1 MTSLSSIENDLAFAR
16 QMAELNAMLAAVTAA
31 CQKAEAEAI
40 SLRDQLAGAEARA
53 NENWRLYL
61 ASQDEWAAER
71 KAREEAVIQ
80 LGIERSTSE
89 RRKVRMAQVV
99 AAEQRAD
106 AERKAREVDYNAAA
120 LLATQIWERCY
131 KKDAPLFGILPDTLG
146 VLTQISNMTSG
157 LQRAET
163 ARSDALEEAA
173 KVCDELSVQ
182 ENDPYDVEGVAIN
195 ETVRRCAAAIRALKE
210 VK

>member
-1 MTSLSSIENDLAFAR
+1 MSDTPRTDTLHEECMNYPTHGHIIKMERHSREIERELTEANESLQFEIGAHKFTHE
-16 QMAELNAMLAAVTAA
+16 
-31 CQKAEAEAI
+31 
-40 SLRDQLAGAEARA
+40 QLA
-53 NENWRLYL
+53 
-61 ASQDEWAAER
+61 D
-71 KAREEAVIQ
+71 
-80 LGIERSTSE
+80 
-89 RRKVRMAQVV
+89 
-99 AAEQRAD
+99 
-106 AERKAREVDYNAAA
+106 ERKAREVDYNAAA

>member
-1 MTSLSSIENDLAFAR
+1 MTSAVENDLAFSR
-16 QMAELNAMLAAVTAA
+16 QMAELNAMLAAVTATCRA
-31 CQKAEAEAI
+31 AEAEAI
-40 SLRDQLAGAEARA
+40 SLRDQLAAAEARA

-71 KAREEAVIQ
+71 KARE
-80 LGIERSTSE
+80 
-89 RRKVRMAQVV
+89 
-99 AAEQRAD
+99 
-106 AERKAREVDYNAAA
+106 VDYNAAV